1 MSEST
6 EKQGWAQYFP
16 DYDDRGAPNLF
27 IQWKGTDLCADFR
40 CSCGNG
46 AHICGE
52 SFVYAIKCSHCGKVW
67 MTPHTV
73 QLVEVPPGYTG
84 CVTEPV
90 DGLDLSV
97 LREYEKAERTCD
109 RCGVTS
115 RDVHVYH
122 WCVPID
128 GPSPGCA
135 NWCAECAHKES

>member
-1 MSEST
+1 MSET
-6 EKQGWAQYFP
+6 P
-16 DYDDRGAPNLF
+16 DLRVA
-27 IQWKGTDLCADFR
+27 
-40 CSCGNG
+40 
-46 AHICGE
+46 GE
-52 SFVYAIKCSHCGKVW
+52 SPFF
-67 MTPHTV
+67 
-73 QLVEVPPGYTG
+73 
-84 CVTEPV
+84 V